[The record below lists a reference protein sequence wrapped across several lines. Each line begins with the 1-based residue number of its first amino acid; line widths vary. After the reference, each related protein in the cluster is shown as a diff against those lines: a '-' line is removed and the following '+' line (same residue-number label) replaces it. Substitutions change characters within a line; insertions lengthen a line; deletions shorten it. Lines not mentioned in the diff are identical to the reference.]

1 MRKHVRGYPCW
12 SGAKQLQSETGYI
25 DARPLTPDRRK
36 PLATRGRTIH
46 PGQKAKYSLR
56 AHIVRFAPESGL
68 KSDLAGG
75 PFRASSGSRLASFDH
90 LVGAGQQRRGDN
102 ETDGL
107 SRLEVDDEFEF
118 GRLLDRQI

>member
-75 PFRASSGSRLASFDH
+75 PFRANGLNRSR
-90 LVGAGQQRRGDN
+90 
-102 ETDGL
+102 
-107 SRLEVDDEFEF
+107 
-118 GRLLDRQI
+118 GRALLRAMRPMG